1 MERFS
6 KIKGPQ
12 PPEATKILTSP
23 EPKTIWGSSF
33 FIEKNRREI
42 SWYCHQAGILA
53 HIESGQISIRSESG
67 SLLLASGDVIFVP
80 PNCPHL
86 KQQLGVETYGW
97 CINLPASICRKLQTE
112 IILLQST
119 EVLLAVGRRISE
131 YERHNSYSKQK
142 KLLALV
148 LIEEIKNARAALAG
162 KVPIPIS
169 ESLRRVAEQLTSTPS
184 DMQSINFW
192 AKSAGMSR
200 RTFTRA
206 FKSET
211 GLSFSAWRRRIKIS
225 AAIRDLENGRSVAD
239 IAFYLGYQNPS
250 AFNALF
256 KKQYGMSPSEF
267 VRKYIERSR
276 K

>member
-12 PPEATKILTSP
+12 PLEVTKILSSP

-33 FIEKNRREI
+33 FIEKHQREI
-42 SWYCHQAGILA
+42 GWFCHQSGILA

-67 SLLLASGDVIFVP
+67 SLILASGDVIFVP

-131 YERHNSYSKQK
+131 YERSNSHSKQK
-142 KLLALV
+142 NLLASVLV
-148 LIEEIKNARAALAG
+148 EEVKNARAALGG
-162 KVPIPIS
+162 KIPVPIS
-169 ESLRRVAEQLTSTPS
+169 DSLRRVAEQLTSTPS

-206 FKSET
+206 FKNET
-211 GLSFSAWRRRIKIS
+211 GLSFSTWRRRIKIS

-250 AFNALF
+250 TFNALF
-256 KKQYGMSPSEF
+256 KKQFGMSPSEF